1 MLTFKHI
8 LFPVDLSAQCREAAP
23 FVRAA
28 ATRFTADI
36 TMLHVMEIP
45 PYWFG
50 AMGAESF
57 AAMVD
62 LPKLTEQRKQQ
73 VDDFLKE
80 ELANV
85 PVERIL
91 EQGDPASLIDDVAEK
106 RKIDLVMMPTHGHG
120 PFRRLLLGSVTAK
133 VLHDLRC
140 PIWTGA
146 HAERQATRPND
157 IRSMMCAL
165 DLTQESVPVLD
176 WTARL
181 ADVYGA
187 KLRIVHAVPGS
198 EAPPDQFFDTDL
210 DAFLMQTAREE
221 IGKLQSS
228 AGTAFQVCIARGD
241 VAHVV
246 RDAAIHHDADLIVIG
261 RGLIKK
267 TLGRFRTHAYS
278 IIREAPCPVLSV

>member
-28 ATRFTADI
+28 ANRFGADI

-50 AMGAESF
+50 SMGAESF

-73 VDDFLKE
+73 VDEFLVE
-80 ELANV
+80 ELAGL
-85 PVERIL
+85 PVQRIL
-91 EQGDPASLIDDVAEK
+91 EQGDAAAQIDEVARK
-106 RKIDLVMMPTHGHG
+106 RNIDLVMMPTHGHG

-133 VLHDLRC
+133 VLHDLPC
-140 PIWTGA
+140 PIWTGI
-146 HAERQATRPND
+146 HAERQATHPD
-157 IRSMMCAL
+157 EIRSIMCAL
-165 DLTQESVPVLD
+165 ELTQESLPLLD

-181 ADVYGA
+181 ATVYGA
-187 KLRIVHAVPGS
+187 KVRIVHAVPGS

-210 DAFLMQTAREE
+210 DAFLMNTAREE
-221 IGKLQSS
+221 LGKLQSL
-228 AGTAFQVCIARGD
+228 AGTNFEVCIARGD

-246 RDAAIHHDADLIVIG
+246 RDAAAHHDADLIVIG

-278 IIREAPCPVLSV
+278 IIREAPCPVLSA